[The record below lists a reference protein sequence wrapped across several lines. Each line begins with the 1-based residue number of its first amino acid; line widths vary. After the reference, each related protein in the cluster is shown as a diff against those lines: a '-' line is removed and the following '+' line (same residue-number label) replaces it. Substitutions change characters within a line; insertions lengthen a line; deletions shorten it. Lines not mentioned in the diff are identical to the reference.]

1 MAELKT
7 RPTRKSAAKY
17 LTGIANEARRKDC
30 KQLLSMMQQVTGEK
44 PVIWGDSIVGFG
56 RYHYQQRSGQKATW
70 PLTGFSPRKQ
80 NLVVYIMPG
89 FSAFEKELKKLG
101 KYKNSV
107 SCLYLNNLQDID
119 FKVLTTIVKKSV
131 IEMRKRYPEI

>member
-1 MAELKT
+1 
-7 RPTRKSAAKY
+7 
-17 LTGIANEARRKDC
+17 
-30 KQLLSMMQQVTGEK
+30 
-44 PVIWGDSIVGFG
+44 
-56 RYHYQQRSGQKATW
+56 
-70 PLTGFSPRKQ
+70 
-80 NLVVYIMPG
+80 MPG

>member
-131 IEMRKRYPEI
+131 IEMRKRYPEN